1 MFERITFRRQNKENT
16 DKPIDIGL
24 LLEALLFYKK
34 IFVVADAGIL
44 RQLIRTFDFDCLNEI
59 LDSGILEILYTETFT
74 GIHTNSQPN
83 GIDFHSTT
91 IFSSPQHT
99 FPIEIRKI
107 CTEHAGKEGKGRR
120 NASRLEQKIRA
131 VHHDRSLSE
140 SAKELLLDNNFLSIS
155 VPELLKA
162 YVPEIGDCRGMIFKT
177 DNSDKGII
185 VSTNIDFVK
194 VNMLYHKRIPP
205 SHSSVTPA
213 LILAHL
219 YDLETDLYFSSRQL
233 SEIAT
238 TPVATKL
245 ISTKLEHLAR
255 RCNNSNIQK
264 DAFQDF
270 VFKENKSIRDAYNN
284 GKLDLKTVLKTV
296 YEAERFKSWLAK
308 QDIDSDL
315 IKEYYKEITKNSPL
329 DHLPG
334 KSVRWSIFTG
344 LGIASDALVGGGIGT
359 LAGVS
364 LSVLDAFVLDKL
376 IKGWKPNQ
384 FVEENLEK
392 LIKKN
397 T

>member
-16 DKPIDIGL
+16 DRPIDIGL

-34 IFVVADAGIL
+34 IFVVADTSIL
-44 RQLIRTFDFDCLNEI
+44 RQLLRTFDFDCLNEI
-59 LDSGILEILYTETFT
+59 IDRGILEILYTETYT
-74 GIHTNSQPN
+74 AIHTNHQPN
-83 GIDFHSTT
+83 GIEFHSPT

-99 FPIEIRKI
+99 FPVEIRKI

-120 NASRLEQKIRA
+120 CARRLEQKIK
-131 VHHDRSLSE
+131 VVNHDPSIPE
-140 SAKELLLDNNFLSIS
+140 GAKEMLLNNDFLSRS

-162 YVPEIGDCRGMIFKT
+162 YVPEIGDSHGMLFKT
-177 DNSDKGII
+177 ENSEKGI
-185 VSTNIDFVK
+185 VVATNIDFEK
-194 VNMLYHKRIPP
+194 VNTFYHKRIQP
-205 SHSSVTPA
+205 SHSSFTPA

-219 YDLETDLYFSSRQL
+219 YDIETDLYFSSRQL

-245 ISTKLEHLAR
+245 ISAKLEYLAR
-255 RCNNSNIQK
+255 RCSKSAIQK

-270 VFKENKSIRDAYNN
+270 VFKDNKSIREGYNS
-284 GKLDLKTVLKTV
+284 GQIDLKTVMKII
-296 YEAERFKSWLAK
+296 YDADRFKSWLTK

-315 IKEYYKEITKNSPL
+315 IKEYYKEITKNSFI

-334 KSVRWSIFTG
+334 KSLRWSIFTG
-344 LGIASDALVGGGIGT
+344 LGIASDVFITGGLGT
-359 LAGVS
+359 VAGVS
-364 LSVLDAFVLDKL
+364 LSMLDAFVLDKL
-376 IKGWKPNQ
+376 IKGWRPNQ

-392 LIKKN
+392 LIKKD